1 MERTEIRRA
10 CSKCITNLAPQECCA
25 ERAAARTYFCPGLW
39 GSAGGFADLRQTW
52 LGGAG
57 IARVSVVRGAG

>member
-10 CSKCITNLAPQECCA
+10 CSKCTSNLAPQECCA
-25 ERAAARTYFCPGLW
+25 ERAAARPFAPGSL
-39 GSAGGFADLRQTW
+39 GLLGGFADLRPTW

-57 IARVSVVRGAG
+57 FARVSVVRGAG